1 MLATEELIQVGFSL
15 HQEGKLEEAE
25 KAYKQALA
33 QDSDNAEI
41 YNLLGVL
48 KLQQKDVISAVNFV
62 EKAVEKQPNAYFYET
77 LFQTYIRAK
86 LYKEI
91 VKRAQEVLKKFPND
105 FSLMF
110 NLAMAYKN
118 LKRNKEAINFYER
131 ALKIDPSSYDAWFN
145 LSHLY
150 SVEAQTNNALS
161 ALKICQKI
169 RPNDADTEYFLSLAL
184 MRVKDYDKGL
194 KLFENR
200 VCKDT
205 AIALQ
210 NKSYPNKAR
219 LDNLWKGENIKDKT
233 LLIYYEAGF
242 GDVIMFARYL
252 PLVAQKC
259 KKLILMCQKPLSK
272 LFKENDLGI
281 DQIIDTYV
289 PEKDLEFD
297 VHAPLLS
304 LPYLLK
310 LKGDKVFAYSSGYL
324 KPNMQMLEEY
334 KQKYFMNDKI
344 KVGIKWQ
351 GNTYYDFDRVI
362 PAEEFIPLMQVEN
375 TQYYSFQTFEGSED
389 SKVLKGII
397 DVGKDLIDFSQTAAA
412 IANLDLV
419 ICNDTSLAHLAG
431 AMGIP
436 CWVLLPY
443 EVNWRWHTD
452 LSVCDWY
459 DSVKLFRQHK
469 QGDWSGV
476 FQDVLA
482 EMHD

>member
-1 MLATEELIQVGFSL
+1 
-15 HQEGKLEEAE
+15 
-25 KAYKQALA
+25 
-33 QDSDNAEI
+33 
-41 YNLLGVL
+41 
-48 KLQQKDVISAVNFV
+48 
-62 EKAVEKQPNAYFYET
+62 
-77 LFQTYIRAK
+77 
-86 LYKEI
+86 
-91 VKRAQEVLKKFPND
+91 
-105 FSLMF
+105 
-110 NLAMAYKN
+110 
-118 LKRNKEAINFYER
+118 
-131 ALKIDPSSYDAWFN
+131 
-145 LSHLY
+145 
-150 SVEAQTNNALS
+150 
-161 ALKICQKI
+161 
-169 RPNDADTEYFLSLAL
+169 

-259 KKLILMCQKPLSK
+259 KKLIFMCQKPLSK